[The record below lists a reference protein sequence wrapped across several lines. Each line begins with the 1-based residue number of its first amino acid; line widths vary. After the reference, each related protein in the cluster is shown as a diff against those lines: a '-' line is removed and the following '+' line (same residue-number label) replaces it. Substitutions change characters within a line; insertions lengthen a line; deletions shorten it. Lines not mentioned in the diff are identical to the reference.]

1 MQSQNEILKINS
13 FLSVALPIIVGV
25 VRTILKSF
33 DWQVSEEGK
42 GLDLAFSIKSGEKQI
57 KFYLHNL
64 LMEIATID
72 RDEESLRFDENLRDF
87 DFFLAKT
94 ARLTESKLNILFH
107 LLKEENMDTAVENI
121 SQSAKNYE
129 RIRIWRIDPK
139 SPDKGQTEA
148 GGSVS

>member
-42 GLDLAFSIKSGEKQI
+42 GLDLAFSIKSGEKEI

-72 RDEESLRFDENLRDF
+72 RDEQPPRFDKNLRDF

-107 LLKEENMDTAVENI
+107 LLKEEDVDTAVENI
-121 SQSAKNYE
+121 SQDAKQYE
-129 RIRIWRIDPK
+129 RIRIWKFDPK
-139 SPDKGQTEA
+139 KAP
-148 GGSVS
+148 